1 MKRERILSGI
11 LPALLL
17 LGVCIVSSGCTEE
30 EPPVVWD
37 PAQSGAGVPS
47 VSSVSPASALGGIT
61 QVTLKG
67 RNFSPTD
74 TNNIVYFGSTRG
86 TILSST
92 DTSIVVIPP
101 DLEDGG
107 YLIKVVVAGA
117 YEYATWGP
125 YAVQHAGIEYGGF
138 TDLDETYSIAVDA
151 SENLY
156 AQLKAASGD
165 TARVYTIAPIPPYTT
180 KVLYGTLKSA
190 TLTPWPKASDMRIGP
205 NGYLYLQQTNNP
217 NLYRIPSGGGI
228 TQFYVAL
235 PARSNALDFDQN
247 KNIFAGGD
255 RGGMSVVKPDGT
267 ARIVGSF
274 ATMTIRAVRVFN
286 GEVYVAAGAPT
297 ASPPVATTG
306 VWKSRILNADGDLDA
321 PVRVF
326 EWSNAPGTFPSSTVL
341 SLAIAADST
350 IYVGCDNTDPIL
362 AIPPSGSPA
371 PLYPGVLSPPATQL
385 IWGTGEYLYCN
396 RDHADGSKR
405 RVIRIAMGKSGAPDY
420 GRQ

>member
-1 MKRERILSGI
+1 MKRERIFSGV

-17 LGVCIVSSGCTEE
+17 GACILSWGCKED

-37 PAQSGAGVPS
+37 PAEGGAETPTIV
-47 VSSVSPASALGGIT
+47 SVSPASALGGIT
-61 QVTLKG
+61 QVTVTG
-67 RNFSPTD
+67 QNFSPID
-74 TNNIVYFGSTRG
+74 SNNIVYFGSDRG
-86 TILSST
+86 AILSST
-92 DTSIVVIPP
+92 ATSIVVVPP

-107 YLIKVVVAGA
+107 YQIKVVVAGA
-117 YEYATWGP
+117 YEFATWGP
-125 YAVQHAGIEYGGF
+125 YSIQHAGIEYGGF

-151 SENLY
+151 SETLF

-165 TARVYTIAPIPPYTT
+165 TARVFTIAPIPPYTT
-180 KVLYGTLKSA
+180 KVLYGTLKTS
-190 TLTPWPKASDMRIGP
+190 TLAPWPKASDMRIGP
-205 NGYLYLQQTNNP
+205 NGYLYLQQTNNA
-217 NLYRIPSGGGI
+217 NIYRIPPGGGV
-228 TQFYVAL
+228 TQLYVTL
-235 PARSNALDFDQN
+235 PARANALDFDQY

-255 RGGMSVVKPDGT
+255 RAGMSVVKPDGS

-297 ASPPVATTG
+297 GSPPVATTG
-306 VWKSRILNADGDLDA
+306 VWKSRILNENGDLDP
-321 PVRVF
+321 PVQVF
-326 EWSNAPGTFPSSTVL
+326 EWSKAPGTFPASAVL

-350 IYVGCDNTDPIL
+350 IYIGCDNVDPIL

-385 IWGTGEYLYCN
+385 IWGPGEYLYCN
-396 RDHADGSKR
+396 RDHADGPKR